1 MPRDTVRERRINLTS
16 VKRPFQIFFWGWEGV
31 GVESSPI
38 WEGSQVPGVPLR
50 LGSRGM
56 LWCRSLGLRSCMYL
70 VRLGPVEPLALRPWS
85 PQLALQEASMLACLL
100 TPCPRAWLCFRAL

>member
-56 LWCRSLGLRSCMYL
+56 LWCRSLGLGLL
-70 VRLGPVEPLALRPWS
+70 VCTW
-85 PQLALQEASMLACLL
+85 
-100 TPCPRAWLCFRAL
+100 